1 MPVTLRKNAYQ
12 LLRHRL
18 VRGQLPPGSRISE
31 SALSREMGTS
41 RGPVREAIKD
51 LVNEGLIEQVGNK
64 GTFVR
69 KASREDIED
78 LYELREWM
86 ECEAAAK
93 AAGLISAEHLAEL
106 EQSCQQ
112 LKTVAEH
119 CRRLPQEADLAAI
132 ENLLVQVESSDAMF
146 HLSLISACGNRQL
159 LDIVAKKHLLSRMWG
174 AVPSEPPSVEFI
186 ERLHREHCVVLESL
200 RCSDAHAAR
209 ESMRS
214 HIRAGRKAT
223 ISTYDRQQR
232 QTVLSGEPLMQ
243 WSQGLCSKIE
253 RMEDDK
259 NT

>member
-18 VRGQLPPGSRISE
+18 VRGYLPPGSRISE

-69 KASREDIED
+69 NVSRGDIED
-78 LYELREWM
+78 LYELREWL

-93 AAGLISAEHLAEL
+93 AAGLISTEHLAEL

-112 LKTVAEH
+112 LKIVAEY

-132 ENLLVQVESSDAMF
+132 ENLLVQVESLDAAF
-146 HLSLISACGNRQL
+146 HLSIISACGNRQL
-159 LDIVAKKHLLSRMWG
+159 LDVVAKKHLLSRMWG
-174 AVPSEPPSVEFI
+174 AVPSEPPSVELVD
-186 ERLHREHCVVLESL
+186 RLYREHWETLEAL
-200 RCSDAHAAR
+200 RRGDAHAAR

-214 HIRAGRKAT
+214 HIRAGREAT
-223 ISTYDRQQR
+223 ISSYDRQQR
-232 QTVLSGEPLMQ
+232 QTMLSGQPLLQ
-243 WSQGLCSKIE
+243 WSQDLSAKIE

-259 NT
+259 NI